1 MKEMKGKYK
10 EDATY
15 KVDFKDD
22 DAKRNYWTHM
32 HCILVDSFGPDYKK
46 RCGVVYQLMSLYE
59 DIEHLYEDV
68 EHFGKAYGGFLNYIK
83 ELSPQALKFLEISEI
98 KEG

>member
-15 KVDFKDD
+15 KVDFKDN
-22 DAKRNYWTHM
+22 DAKSNYWIHM
-32 HCILVDSFGPDYKK
+32 HCILADSFGPPDYKK
-46 RCGVVYQLMSLYE
+46 KCGVVFQLMSLYG
-59 DIEHLYEDV
+59 DIEH
-68 EHFGKAYGGFLNYIK
+68 FGEAYGGFLNYIK
-83 ELSPQALKFLEISEI
+83 ELSPQALKFLKISEI